1 MINSLVDHAATMG
14 HRVEF
19 LPLHGKSGLLLPNR
33 LILINSER
41 RAMTQKVALAHELG
55 HVHYGHDW
63 RYRHDRERDEAQA
76 DKYAASLLISP
87 VEYAVAEAMYDS
99 PPAIAHE
106 LEVPVK
112 LLLLWQSLY
121 SVGSQ
126 GLVRSA

>member
-1 MINSLVDHAATMG
+1 MINSLVERAATMG

-63 RYRHDRERDEAQA
+63 RQPHCRGRDEFQA
-76 DKYAASLLISP
+76 DAYAANILISP
-87 VEYAVAEAMYDS
+87 AEYAVAEVMYDDLGS
-99 PPAIAHE
+99 IAHE
-106 LEVPVK
+106 LEVPLH
-112 LLLLWQSLY
+112 LLKIWQRRY
-121 SVGSQ
+121 SHLASY
-126 GLVRSA
+126 AAF